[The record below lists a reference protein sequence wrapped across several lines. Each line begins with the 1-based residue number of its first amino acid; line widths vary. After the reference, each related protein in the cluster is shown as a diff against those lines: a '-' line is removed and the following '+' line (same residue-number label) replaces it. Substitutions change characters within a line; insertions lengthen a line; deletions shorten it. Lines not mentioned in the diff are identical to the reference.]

1 MPSIGNWSHFHMAIE
16 CKHGTLNNM
25 EGTILWFILD
35 FTVLNDIYN
44 VTSFKNFKWRDNLN
58 KIYIVRW
65 CEI

>member
-1 MPSIGNWSHFHMAIE
+1 MQSIGNWSCFHGAIE
-16 CKHGTLNNM
+16 RKHATLNNM
-25 EGTILWFILD
+25 EGTILWFRLD

-44 VTSFKNFKWRDNLN
+44 VISFKNFKWRDNLG

>member
-1 MPSIGNWSHFHMAIE
+1 MQSIGNRSRFHGAIE
-16 CKHGTLNNM
+16 CKHATLNNM
-25 EGTILWFILD
+25 EGTILCFILN

-44 VTSFKNFKWRDNLN
+44 VTSFKNFKWHDNLS